1 MAGTFGLLISWTIC
15 FISGMQIVTAQ
26 SQGGPVPPPGL
37 PRPDPPYFQGFYN
50 SASLGPNSLTM
61 SADLLVTDYVPFD
74 PDSNIT
80 RSRQFELARIL
91 LQREMACTKSCT
103 GHGLCDNVTKF
114 CVCEYFWTQNPF
126 KEWHRPAAMHN
137 NCDWNVFV
145 VIAVLISILFGFI
158 ILSILLH
165 GLCRRY
171 CYPQD
176 KITSRR
182 YRLVPEDDEAHGGR
196 RGGLRIKRTQL
207 VDSDEDENEAVFE
220 AKNPQ
225 FYGTQAVT
233 QALIAKPGTRE
244 AGADY

>member
-1 MAGTFGLLISWTIC
+1 MLHLIAVDLNFVPLWLEHLVFSSAGPSVSRFVFQLLRMDSYEDTWKLNDHCILFPG

-74 PDSNIT
+74 PDSIIT

-137 NCDWNVFV
+137 NCGKV
-145 VIAVLISILFGFI
+145 
-158 ILSILLH
+158 
-165 GLCRRY
+165 
-171 CYPQD
+171 
-176 KITSRR
+176 
-182 YRLVPEDDEAHGGR
+182 E
-196 RGGLRIKRTQL
+196 
-207 VDSDEDENEAVFE
+207 
-220 AKNPQ
+220 
-225 FYGTQAVT
+225 
-233 QALIAKPGTRE
+233 
-244 AGADY
+244 